1 MPWIC
6 ESKVMKLKN
15 KIKEK
20 IKEVF
25 YVNNGYIRTKDISC
39 EGINRRYLRD
49 LINEGVIERIKQG
62 LYKWKDTKFDVEEE
76 LINVSKIIHNGV
88 ICLVSALAYYELT
101 SYTPGEYTIAVRRN
115 YNIKLPD
122 YPPIKLYYFSEKYY
136 MDGVEKI
143 DINGNIIKI
152 YNIEK
157 TICDCLRYE
166 DKISKDIIVES
177 IKEYVKRRDKNISK
191 LMKYAAKAKVKD
203 VVQKYIEVLI

>member
-1 MPWIC
+1 
-6 ESKVMKLKN
+6 MKLKN

-25 YVNNGYIRTKDISC
+25 YINNGYIRTKDISSK
-39 EGINRRYLRD
+39 GINRRYLRD
-49 LINEGVIERIKQG
+49 LINEDIIEKIKRG
-62 LYKWKDTKFDVEEE
+62 LYRWKDAKFDVEEE
-76 LINVSKIIHNGV
+76 LIDVSKIIPHGV

-101 SYTPGEYTIAVRRN
+101 TYTPGEYTVAIKRN
-115 YNIKLPD
+115 YNIKLPK
-122 YPPIKLYYFSEKYY
+122 YPPIKLYYFSDKYY
-136 MDGVEKI
+136 VDGVEKI

-177 IKEYVKRRDKNISK
+177 IKEYVKRRNKNISK
-191 LMKYAAKAKVKD
+191 LMNYATKAKVRD
-203 VVQKYIEVLI
+203 VIQKYIEVLV

>member
-1 MPWIC
+1 
-6 ESKVMKLKN
+6 MKLKN

-25 YVNNGYIRTKDISC
+25 YVNNGYIRTKDISSK
-39 EGINRRYLRD
+39 GINRVYLRD

-62 LYKWKDTKFDVEEE
+62 LYRWKDAKFDVEEE

-101 SYTPGEYTIAVRRN
+101 TYTPGEYTIAVRRN

-122 YPPIKLYYFSEKYY
+122 YPPIKLYYFSDKYY

-143 DINGNIIKI
+143 DVNGNIIKI

-157 TICDCLRYE
+157 TLCDCLRYGN
-166 DKISKDIIVES
+166 KISKDIIVES
-177 IKEYVKRRDKNISK
+177 IKEYVKRKDKNISK
-191 LMKYAAKAKVKD
+191 LMGYAANAKVKD

>member
-1 MPWIC
+1 M
-6 ESKVMKLKN
+6 KN

-25 YVNNGYIRTKDISC
+25 YVNHGYIRTKDLSSK
-39 EGINRRYLRD
+39 GTNRKYLRD
-49 LINEGVIERIKQG
+49 LINEDAIERIKRG
-62 LYKWKDTKFDVEEE
+62 LYRWKDAKFDVEEE
-76 LINVSKIIHNGV
+76 LINVSKIVQHGI
-88 ICLVSALAYYELT
+88 ICLVSALAYHELT
-101 SYTPGEYTIAVRRN
+101 TYTPGEYTIAVRRN

-122 YPPIKLYYFSEKYY
+122 YPPIKLYYFSDKYY

-166 DKISKDIIVES
+166 DKISKDIIIES

-191 LMKYAAKAKVKD
+191 LMNYAAKAKVKEI
-203 VVQKYIEVLI
+203 VQKYIEVLV

>member
-1 MPWIC
+1 MPWFC
-6 ESKVMKLKN
+6 ESKAIELN
-15 KIKEK
+15 SKIKEK

-25 YVNNGYIRTKDISC
+25 YVNNGYIRTKDISFA
-39 EGINRRYLRD
+39 GINRRYLRD

-62 LYKWKDTKFDVEEE
+62 LYRWKDAKFDVEEE
-76 LINVSKIIHNGV
+76 LTNVSKIIQHGV

-101 SYTPGEYTIAVRRN
+101 TYTPGEYTIAVRRN

-122 YPPIKLYYFSEKYY
+122 YPPIKLYYFSDKYY

-157 TICDCLRYE
+157 TLCDCLRYGN
-166 DKISKDIIVES
+166 KISKDIIVES
-177 IKEYVKRRDKNISK
+177 IKEYAKRRDKDISK

>member
-1 MPWIC
+1 
-6 ESKVMKLKN
+6 MKLKN

-25 YVNNGYIRTKDISC
+25 YVNHGYIRTKDISC
-39 EGINRRYLRD
+39 AGINRRHLRD
-49 LINEGVIERIKQG
+49 LINEGVIEKIKQG
-62 LYKWKDTKFDVEEE
+62 LYRWKDAKFDVQEE
-76 LINVSKIIHNGV
+76 LINVSKIIQHGV

-101 SYTPGEYTIAVRRN
+101 TYTPGEYTIAVRRN

-122 YPPIKLYYFSEKYY
+122 YPPIKLYYFSDKYY
-136 MDGVEKI
+136 IDGVEKI

-157 TICDCLRYE
+157 TICDCLRYGS
-166 DKISKDIIVES
+166 KISKDIIVES
-177 IKEYVKRRDKNISK
+177 IKEYVKRKDKNISK
-191 LMKYAAKAKVKD
+191 LMNYAAKAKVKD

>member
-1 MPWIC
+1 M
-6 ESKVMKLKN
+6 KN

-25 YVNNGYIRTKDISC
+25 YVNHGYIRTKDISSK
-39 EGINRRYLRD
+39 GINRKYLRD
-49 LINEGVIERIKQG
+49 LINEDTIERIKRG
-62 LYKWKDTKFDVEEE
+62 LYRWKDAKFDVEEE
-76 LINVSKIIHNGV
+76 LINVSKIVQHGV
-88 ICLVSALAYYELT
+88 ICLVSALAYHELT
-101 SYTPGEYTIAVRRN
+101 TYTPGEYTIAVRRS

-122 YPPIKLYYFSEKYY
+122 YPPIKLYYFSDKYY

-143 DINGNIIKI
+143 DINENIIKI

-166 DKISKDIIVES
+166 DKISKDIIIES

-191 LMKYAAKAKVKD
+191 LMNYAAKAKVKD

>member
-1 MPWIC
+1 MPWVC
-6 ESKVMKLKN
+6 VSKVIELKS
-15 KIKEK
+15 KIREK

-25 YVNNGYIRTKDISC
+25 YANHGYSSTGDISTA
-39 EGINRRYLRD
+39 GIDRRYLRD
-49 LINEGVIERIKQG
+49 LINEDTIEKIKQG
-62 LYKWKDTKFDVEEE
+62 LYRWKDVKFDVEEE
-76 LINVSKIIHNGV
+76 LINVSKIIHHGV

-101 SYTPGEYTIAVRRN
+101 TYTPGEYTIAVRRN
-115 YNIKLPD
+115 YNIKLPN
-122 YPPIKLYYFSEKYY
+122 YPPIKLYYFSDKYY
-136 MDGVEKI
+136 VDGVEKI

-191 LMKYAAKAKVKD
+191 LMNYATKAKVRD
-203 VVQKYIEVLI
+203 VIQKYIEVLV

>member
-1 MPWIC
+1 MI
-6 ESKVMKLKN
+6 ELKN
-15 KIKEK
+15 EKKERIKE
-20 IKEVF
+20 IF
-25 YVNNGYIRTKDISC
+25 YANHGYSSTGDISSA
-39 EGINRRYLRD
+39 GIDRKYLKD
-49 LINEGVIERIKQG
+49 LVNEGNIERIKRG
-62 LYKWKDTKFDVEEE
+62 LYRWKDAKFDVEEE
-76 LINVSKIIHNGV
+76 LVNVSKIIQHGV

-166 DKISKDIIVES
+166 DKISKDIIIES

-191 LMKYAAKAKVKD
+191 LMKYAAKAKLKD
-203 VVQKYIEVLI
+203 VVQKYIEVLV

>member
-1 MPWIC
+1 M
-6 ESKVMKLKN
+6 KN

-25 YVNNGYIRTKDISC
+25 YVNHGYIRTKDISSK
-39 EGINRRYLRD
+39 GINRKYLRD
-49 LINEGVIERIKQG
+49 LINEDTIERIKRG
-62 LYKWKDTKFDVEEE
+62 LYRWKDAKFDVEEE
-76 LINVSKIIHNGV
+76 LINVSKIVQHGV
-88 ICLVSALAYYELT
+88 ICLVSALAYHELT
-101 SYTPGEYTIAVRRN
+101 TYTPGEYTIAVRRS

-122 YPPIKLYYFSEKYY
+122 YPPIKLYYFSDKYY

-166 DKISKDIIVES
+166 DKISKDIIIES

-191 LMKYAAKAKVKD
+191 LMNYAAKAKVKD
-203 VVQKYIEVLI
+203 VVQKYIEVLV

>member
-1 MPWIC
+1 MK
-6 ESKVMKLKN
+6 SK
-15 KIKEK
+15 IREK

-25 YVNNGYIRTKDISC
+25 YADHGYVRTKDISC
-39 EGINRRYLRD
+39 AGIDRRYLRD
-49 LINEGVIERIKQG
+49 LINEDTIEKIKRG
-62 LYKWKDTKFDVEEE
+62 LYRWKDAKFDIEDE
-76 LINVSKIIHNGV
+76 LIDVSKIVPCGI
-88 ICLVSALAYYELT
+88 ICLESALAYYDLT
-101 SYTPGEYTIAVRRN
+101 TYTPGEYRVAVHRK

-122 YPPIKLYYFSEKYY
+122 FPPIKLYYFSDKYY
-136 MDGVEKI
+136 VDGVEKI

-191 LMKYAAKAKVKD
+191 LMNYAAKAKVKD
-203 VVQKYIEVLI
+203 VVQKYLEVLV

>member
-6 ESKVMKLKN
+6 ESKVIKLKN

-25 YVNNGYIRTKDISC
+25 YVNNGYIRTNDLSSK
-39 EGINRRYLRD
+39 GINRRYLRD

-62 LYKWKDTKFDVEEE
+62 LYKWRDTKFDVEEE

-166 DKISKDIIVES
+166 DKISKDIIIES

-191 LMKYAAKAKVKD
+191 LMNYAAKAKVKD
-203 VVQKYIEVLI
+203 IVQKYIEVLI

>member
-25 YVNNGYIRTKDISC
+25 YVNNGYIRTKDINC
-39 EGINRRYLRD
+39 AGINRSYLRD

-62 LYKWKDTKFDVEEE
+62 LYRWKDAKFDVEEE
-76 LINVSKIIHNGV
+76 LINVSKIIQHGV
-88 ICLVSALAYYELT
+88 ICLVSALAYYKLT

-115 YNIKLPD
+115 YNIKLPE
-122 YPPIKLYYFSEKYY
+122 YPPIKLYYFSDKYY
-136 MDGVEKI
+136 IDGVEKI

-166 DKISKDIIVES
+166 DKISKDIIIES

-191 LMKYAAKAKVKD
+191 LMKYAAKAKLKD